1 MTALLASVLVVLTA
15 QSAPTDARL
24 IDLKDGFTRVE
35 TRSYTIEVPTGWT
48 VGLETNFGQRD
59 IRSGSAGAGSLGVMT
74 AGPTRASW
82 DDLYQTSLW
91 FIRRE
96 LRGTAT
102 PYQIS
107 KTDQGYEACSFSI
120 LDPESRPIA
129 RYVLL
134 RSPDG
139 RVLALSV
146 KIPVA
151 DREKP
156 LQAAFDRMVRT
167 ARFSPMAMR

>member
-1 MTALLASVLVVLTA
+1 MTALFATIFLAVSA

-35 TRSYTIEVPTGWT
+35 TRAYTIEVPTGWT
-48 VGLETNFGQRD
+48 VSRETSFGQRD
-59 IRSGSAGAGSLGVMT
+59 IRPASADAGTLGVMT

-82 DDLYQTSLW
+82 DSLYETSLW

-96 LRGTAT
+96 MRGTAT

-107 KTDQGYEACSFSI
+107 KTEQGYEACSFSI
-120 LDPESRPIA
+120 LDDQSRPIA

-134 RSPDG
+134 KSPDG

-167 ARFSPMAMR
+167 ARFAPMARR

>member
-1 MTALLASVLVVLTA
+1 MTAIFASILLAAAAQTA
-15 QSAPTDARL
+15 PADARL
-24 IDLKDGFTRVE
+24 TDLGDGFTRVE
-35 TRSYTIEVPTGWT
+35 TRAYTIEVPTGWT
-48 VGLETNFGQRD
+48 VGRETSFGQRD
-59 IRSGSAGAGSLGVMT
+59 IRPASADAGALGVMT

-82 DDLYQTSLW
+82 DRLYETSLW

-96 LRGTAT
+96 TRGTPT
-102 PYQIS
+102 PYEIGR
-107 KTDQGYEACSFSI
+107 TDQGYEACSFSI
-120 LDPESRPIA
+120 LDERSRPVA

-134 RSPDG
+134 RSPDE

-146 KIPVA
+146 KIPTA

-167 ARFSPMAMR
+167 ARFAPTARR